1 VQKRTTKPPAPVKAP
16 TAEQKSVDKKWLYL
30 FVAILGF
37 LLYANTLNHD
47 FTVDDGT
54 VMANNKITK
63 EGISAIGKIFT
74 SSYRAGFWERKEG
87 LYRPLSVAMFA
98 VEWQLGGG
106 KPFLGHLINV
116 LFYALTGVI
125 VLSVLNRLLSTLHP
139 LIPLFATLLFITH
152 PIHTEVV
159 ANIKSR
165 DELMSFFFGLLSL
178 RCLLYY
184 FDKEK
189 IQFFILANLCFF
201 LSLLSKESSVT
212 WLGVFPLS
220 IWCATNADLKKT
232 IISTVPFLVIFGIFM
247 AIRTSILGTVTGE
260 TEILL
265 INNSLV
271 GTNDKM
277 MQIATAFSVL
287 GKYLGLLFLP
297 ITLIFDYSY
306 NTIPNVPF
314 SNIKAFLPL
323 LIYVSLFIYAIKE
336 LPKRNL
342 LAYGILFFLGTIS
355 LLSNIFFLLE
365 ATMAERFVYTPSLGF
380 CIALMIVLARIFK
393 LNSGK
398 TREITVT
405 DIRKPGTLH
414 FIVIVICLIF
424 SVRTMAR
431 NSDWKD
437 NLTLLAK
444 DVQSAPESA
453 RIRYAYGSA
462 ILVEQALK
470 EENPAVKNNLL
481 QKSIEQLQKGV
492 SLIPNYNDAWY
503 NLGMAYKE
511 LGDSKNAVYSFDQA
525 RSYKPFT
532 DASKLT
538 NSGIAYGKNG
548 QYDKAIADLTKAAE
562 LDNDNYEIYNNLG
575 LYLGESGNKQGS
587 FEVFEKALKLKPDFD
602 KVYYNRGNIHAQ
614 NKEYREAIDDYKK
627 TLSINASFGDA
638 YNNLGNCY
646 AVLNERDSAKIW
658 FEKSV
663 AIDPNNVKAIINLSI
678 IYRSLGDTV
687 TANQYLQKARSMGA
701 NF

>member
-1 VQKRTTKPPAPVKAP
+1 
-16 TAEQKSVDKKWLYL
+16 
-30 FVAILGF
+30 
-37 LLYANTLNHD
+37 
-47 FTVDDGT
+47 
-54 VMANNKITK
+54 
-63 EGISAIGKIFT
+63 
-74 SSYRAGFWERKEG
+74 
-87 LYRPLSVAMFA
+87 
-98 VEWQLGGG
+98 
-106 KPFLGHLINV
+106 
-116 LFYALTGVI
+116 
-125 VLSVLNRLLSTLHP
+125 
-139 LIPLFATLLFITH
+139 
-152 PIHTEVV
+152 
-159 ANIKSR
+159 
-165 DELMSFFFGLLSL
+165 MSFLFGLLAL
-178 RCLLYY
+178 RCLLFYI
-184 FDKEK
+184 DKEK
-189 IQFFILANLCFF
+189 ILYFILANICFF

-220 IWCATNADLKKT
+220 IWCVTNVDLKKT
-232 IISTVPFLVIFGIFM
+232 IVSTIPFFIIFGIFM

-277 MQIATAFSVL
+277 MQIATAFAVL

-314 SNIKAFLPL
+314 SNIKSLLPL
-323 LIYVSLFIYAIKE
+323 LIYVSLFVYAIKE

-380 CIALMIVLARIFK
+380 CITIIVLASKVFK
-393 LNSGK
+393 LNKGK
-398 TREITVT
+398 TQSITVT

-414 FIVIVICLIF
+414 FIVIGICSIF

-481 QKSIEQLQKGV
+481 QKSIEQLNKGV

-511 LGDSKNAVYSFDQA
+511 LGDSKNAVYAFDQA
-525 RSYKPFT
+525 RSYKPFN

-548 QYDKAIADLTKAAE
+548 QYDKAIADLTRAAE

-575 LYLGESGNKQGS
+575 LYLGESGNKQAS

-614 NKEYREAIDDYKK
+614 NKEYREAIEDYKK

-658 FEKSV
+658 FGKSIT
-663 AIDPNNVKAIINLSI
+663 IDPNNVKAIINLSI

-687 TANQYLQKARSMGA
+687 TANQYLQKARAMGA